1 MIVKKDY
8 LSEKAH
14 KKRISQ
20 QAMWALF
27 IFIALFVLIIV
38 RFAFR
43 PDAAGG
49 FFSKLPSGDDAF
61 EIARDYI
68 KSTLKLADVEFAE
81 GVYRYAKAPDSVY
94 IVKSYFETKDTGNGK
109 VKTNFTVTI
118 KYNGGSNLNKRNWSL
133 LNLEEN

>member
-1 MIVKKDY
+1 VKEDY

-20 QAMWALF
+20 QAMWALL
-27 IFIALFVLIIV
+27 IFIALFILIIV

-43 PDAAGG
+43 PDAAEG

-68 KSTLKLADVEFAE
+68 KPTLKSPDVEFAD
-81 GVYRYAKAPDSVY
+81 GIYRYAKASDSVY
-94 IVKSYFETKDTGNGK
+94 VVKSYFETKNTGNRK
-109 VKTNFTVTI
+109 VKTNFTITI
-118 KYNGGSNLNKRNWSL
+118 KYNGGANLNERNWSL
-133 LNLEEN
+133 LSLEEN